1 MNKVVVISGYFN
13 PLHGGHLDY
22 IQAAAKL
29 GNILVVIVNNDK
41 QVSIKGSKPFMK
53 AEERLRIIAALRDV
67 DRVFLSIDRDGSV
80 TETLKSIYNY
90 YATDYFFDDMIFA
103 NGGDRTQEDS
113 PEEDYCKWRKIKT
126 AYGVG
131 GEKTTSSREL
141 LKNYED

>member
-1 MNKVVVISGYFN
+1 MNNIVVISGYFN

-53 AEERLRIIAALRDV
+53 AGERMRIISALRDV
-67 DRVFLSIDRDGSV
+67 DRVFLSIDDDRSV

-90 YATDYFFDDMIFA
+90 YATDYFFNSMIFA
-103 NGGDRTQEDS
+103 NGGDRTKEDS
-113 PEEDYCKWRKIKT
+113 PEESYCKWRKIKT

-131 GEKTTSSREL
+131 GKKTNSSSKL
-141 LKNYED
+141 LKDHEN